1 VHFCSFRTG
10 TIVLLV
16 VLLSGCASRV
26 AQPAGGPGA
35 PLATAAVER
44 FLHLADA
51 RDYVQMG
58 WLFGNAQGAIIR
70 QHPVGEVEKRMYAL
84 AHVLQHDAY
93 VLGNEIPVPGRMGG
107 ALRYDVAL
115 TRGTRTM
122 KVPIT
127 VTRGP
132 DSRWFV
138 ELIDVEAVTNVR

>member
-1 VHFCSFRTG
+1 MHLCSFRNSS
-10 TIVLLV
+10 ILLLILV
-16 VLLSGCASRV
+16 LSGCASRV

-44 FLHLADA
+44 FLHLAGE

-58 WLFGNAQGAIIR
+58 WLFGNAQGAILR

-84 AHVLQHDAY
+84 AHVLQHDSY
-93 VLGNEIPVPGRMGG
+93 VLGNESAVPGRMGG
-107 ALRYDVAL
+107 AVRYDVAL
-115 TRGTRTM
+115 TRGTRTLQ
-122 KVPIT
+122 VPIT